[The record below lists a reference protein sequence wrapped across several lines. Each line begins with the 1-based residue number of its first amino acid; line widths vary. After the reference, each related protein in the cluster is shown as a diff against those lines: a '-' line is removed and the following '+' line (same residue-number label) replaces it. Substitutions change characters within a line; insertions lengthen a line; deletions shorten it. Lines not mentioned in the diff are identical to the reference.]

1 MLLFGIVKK
10 MEEKKQILDKLYDD
24 FLKEKDSIQKEID
37 NCKNKIS
44 EIDSY
49 IASITG
55 KEDSDFKVFSPR
67 DVESIYKDSL
77 EENRNLKSKY
87 EEDYKVYVKKRE
99 KIDSRL
105 KKVKKL
111 LLNYGD
117 EVHIFDIQEKERQR
131 ISRDLHDS
139 SLQNLTH
146 TIHKL
151 ELASLYIDK
160 DPIQAKLEI
169 AEISKDIREV
179 IEEIRNT
186 IFDLRPM
193 QFDDFGL
200 KDSVEQLIEKIKKD
214 SSINIKCDIDNN
226 INSNNKNILLTIFR
240 IIQECINN
248 AIKHSNGSL
257 IELKIKKIGEC
268 FDIIITDDGEGFNV
282 SEVFSEKAKRHF
294 GLMILEERVNI
305 LNGTINIESEIE
317 KGTKVHVQLPL
328 KYLDE
333 E

>member
-1 MLLFGIVKK
+1 MLVESVK
-10 MEEKKQILDKLYDD
+10 MEEKKEILDKLYND
-24 FLKEKDSIQKEID
+24 FLKEKESLQEEID
-37 NCKNKIS
+37 NCNNKIS
-44 EIDSY
+44 EIDTY
-49 IASITG
+49 INSITG
-55 KEDSDFKVFSPR
+55 MEDSDFKVFSPR

-77 EENRNLKSKY
+77 KENRNLKSKY
-87 EEDYKVYVKKRE
+87 ESDCQEYIKKRE
-99 KIDSRL
+99 RIDSRL
-105 KKVKKL
+105 RKVKKL
-111 LLNYGD
+111 LLEYND
-117 EVHIFDIQEKERQR
+117 EVQIFDIQERERQR

-169 AEISKDIREV
+169 AEISKDIKGV

-193 QFDDFGL
+193 QFDDLGL
-200 KDSVEQLIEKIKKD
+200 KDSVEQLVEKIKKD
-214 SSINIKCDIDNN
+214 SSIDIKCDIDDN
-226 INSNNKNILLTIFR
+226 IKSNDKNVLLTIFR

-248 AIKHSNGSL
+248 AIKHSNGNL
-257 IELKIKKIGEC
+257 IELKIKNVDDC
-268 FDIIITDDGEGFNV
+268 FDIIIKDDGEGFNV
-282 SEVFSEKAKRHF
+282 DEVFSEKAKRHF

-328 KYLDE
+328 KYLE

>member
-1 MLLFGIVKK
+1 
-10 MEEKKQILDKLYDD
+10 MEEKKEILDKLYND
-24 FLKEKDSIQKEID
+24 FLKEKESLQEEID
-37 NCKNKIS
+37 NCNNKIS
-44 EIDSY
+44 EIDTY
-49 IASITG
+49 INSITG
-55 KEDSDFKVFSPR
+55 MEDSDFKVFSPR

-77 EENRNLKSKY
+77 KENRNLKSKY
-87 EEDYKVYVKKRE
+87 ESDCQKYIKKRE
-99 KIDSRL
+99 RIDSRL
-105 KKVKKL
+105 RKVKKL
-111 LLNYGD
+111 LLEYND
-117 EVHIFDIQEKERQR
+117 EVQIFDIQERERQR

-169 AEISKDIREV
+169 AEISKDIKGV

-193 QFDDFGL
+193 QFDDLGL
-200 KDSVEQLIEKIKKD
+200 KDSVEQLVEKIKKD
-214 SSINIKCDIDNN
+214 SSIDIKCDIDDN
-226 INSNNKNILLTIFR
+226 IKSNDKNVLLTIFR

-248 AIKHSNGSL
+248 AIKHSNGNL
-257 IELKIKKIGEC
+257 IELKIKNVDDC
-268 FDIIITDDGEGFNV
+268 FDIIIKDDGEGFNV
-282 SEVFSEKAKRHF
+282 DEVFSEKAKRHF

-328 KYLDE
+328 KYLE

>member
-1 MLLFGIVKK
+1 
-10 MEEKKQILDKLYDD
+10 MEEKKEILDKLYND
-24 FLKEKDSIQKEID
+24 FLKEKESLQEEID
-37 NCKNKIS
+37 NCNNKIS
-44 EIDSY
+44 EIDTY
-49 IASITG
+49 INSITG
-55 KEDSDFKVFSPR
+55 MEDSDFKVFSPR

-77 EENRNLKSKY
+77 KENRNLKSKY
-87 EEDYKVYVKKRE
+87 ESDCQEYIKKRE
-99 KIDSRL
+99 RIDSRL
-105 KKVKKL
+105 RKVKKL
-111 LLNYGD
+111 LLEYND
-117 EVHIFDIQEKERQR
+117 EVQIFDIQERERQR

-169 AEISKDIREV
+169 AEISKDIKGV

-193 QFDDFGL
+193 QFDDLGL
-200 KDSVEQLIEKIKKD
+200 KDSVEQLVEKIKKD
-214 SSINIKCDIDNN
+214 SSIDIKCDIDDN
-226 INSNNKNILLTIFR
+226 IKSNDKNVLLTIFR

-248 AIKHSNGSL
+248 AIKHSNGNL
-257 IELKIKKIGEC
+257 IELKIKNVDDC
-268 FDIIITDDGEGFNV
+268 FDIIIKDDGEGFNV
-282 SEVFSEKAKRHF
+282 DEVFSEKAKRHF

-328 KYLDE
+328 KYLE

>member
-1 MLLFGIVKK
+1 
-10 MEEKKQILDKLYDD
+10 MEEKKEILDKLYND
-24 FLKEKDSIQKEID
+24 FLKEKESLQEEID
-37 NCKNKIS
+37 NCNNKIS
-44 EIDSY
+44 EIDTY
-49 IASITG
+49 INSITG
-55 KEDSDFKVFSPR
+55 MEDSDFKVFSPR

-77 EENRNLKSKY
+77 KENRNLKSKY
-87 EEDYKVYVKKRE
+87 ESDCQKYIKKRE
-99 KIDSRL
+99 RIDSRL
-105 KKVKKL
+105 RKVKKL
-111 LLNYGD
+111 LLEYND
-117 EVHIFDIQEKERQR
+117 EVQIFDIQERERQR

-169 AEISKDIREV
+169 AEISKDIKGV

-193 QFDDFGL
+193 QFDDLGL
-200 KDSVEQLIEKIKKD
+200 KDSVEQLVEKIKKD
-214 SSINIKCDIDNN
+214 SSIDIKCDIDDN
-226 INSNNKNILLTIFR
+226 IKSNDKNVLLTIFR

-248 AIKHSNGSL
+248 AIKHSNGNL
-257 IELKIKKIGEC
+257 IELKIKNVVDC
-268 FDIIITDDGEGFNV
+268 FDIIIKDDGEGFNV
-282 SEVFSEKAKRHF
+282 DEVFSEKAKRHF

-328 KYLDE
+328 KYLE

>member
-1 MLLFGIVKK
+1 
-10 MEEKKQILDKLYDD
+10 MEEKKEILDKLYND
-24 FLKEKDSIQKEID
+24 FLKEKESLQEEID
-37 NCKNKIS
+37 NCNNKIS
-44 EIDSY
+44 EIDTY
-49 IASITG
+49 INSITG
-55 KEDSDFKVFSPR
+55 MEDSDFKVFSPR

-77 EENRNLKSKY
+77 KENRNLKSKY
-87 EEDYKVYVKKRE
+87 ESDCQKYIKKRE
-99 KIDSRL
+99 RIDSRL
-105 KKVKKL
+105 RKVKKL
-111 LLNYGD
+111 LLEYND
-117 EVHIFDIQEKERQR
+117 EVQIFDIQERERQR

-169 AEISKDIREV
+169 AEISKDIKGV

-193 QFDDFGL
+193 QFDDLGL
-200 KDSVEQLIEKIKKD
+200 KDSVEQLVEKIKKD
-214 SSINIKCDIDNN
+214 SSIDIKCDIDDN
-226 INSNNKNILLTIFR
+226 IKSNDKNVLLTIFR

-257 IELKIKKIGEC
+257 IELKIKNVDGC
-268 FDIIITDDGEGFNV
+268 FDIIISDDGEGFNV
-282 SEVFSEKAKRHF
+282 NEVFSEKAKRHF

-328 KYLDE
+328 KYLE

>member
-1 MLLFGIVKK
+1 
-10 MEEKKQILDKLYDD
+10 MEEKKEILEKLYND
-24 FLKEKDSIQKEID
+24 FLREKESIQKEID

-49 IASITG
+49 ISSITDM
-55 KEDSDFKVFSPR
+55 EESDFKVFSPR

-77 EENRNLKSKY
+77 EENRSLKNKY
-87 EEDYKVYVKKRE
+87 ETDYKKYIKKRE
-99 KIDSRL
+99 KTDSRL
-105 KKVKKL
+105 RKVKKL
-111 LLNYGD
+111 MLEYGD
-117 EVHIFDIQEKERQR
+117 ETQIFDIQEKERQR

-146 TIHKL
+146 SIHKL

-169 AEISKDIREV
+169 AEISKDIKGV

-193 QFDDFGL
+193 QFDDLGL
-200 KDSVEQLIEKIKKD
+200 KESVEQLIEKIRKD
-214 SSINIKCDIDNN
+214 NSINIKCDIDDN
-226 INSNNKNILLTIFR
+226 ISSNDKNILLTIFR
-240 IIQECINN
+240 IIQECVNN

-257 IELKIKKIGEC
+257 IELKIKNKADC
-268 FDIIITDDGEGFNV
+268 FDIVISDNGEGFDVN
-282 SEVFSEKAKRHF
+282 EIFTEKAKRHF

-328 KYLDE
+328 RYLDE
-333 E
+333 EE